1 MDGIVLTGRQ
11 LLGEA
16 IEALDKGDS
25 YNSKHPYEAGFPN
38 GFPDHCR
45 MLMECVMRI
54 DATGDRDKMVDY
66 LGYAAL
72 YLGWMAAG
80 CPKSEFSHI
89 ANRYMNLFKIQENNI
104 EVRAMRGDEANTNG
118 SGFGTVSDVQRDG

>member
-1 MDGIVLTGRQ
+1 MDNIVLTGRQ

-89 ANRYMNLFKIQENNI
+89 ANRYMNLFKIQESRI
-104 EVRAMRGDEANTNG
+104 ALSELHEHEVSENTNG
-118 SGFGTVSDVQRDG
+118 SGTLPQLSDQ